1 MSKRLRGILDNLLG
15 RQREAALSE
24 IVGDR
29 ELLDRFVATRDE
41 AAFELLI
48 WRHGAMVLGVCRR
61 AIRDH
66 QLAEDAF
73 QAVFIVLARKARSIR
88 GGNVAGW
95 LFRVSRRVAARA
107 VRRRSALELPP
118 NLTSKPADAAL
129 EQQELTEVL
138 DAEVVR
144 LPDRLRR
151 AVILCYLGGQTAED
165 AARELGCPRGTVL
178 SRLATA
184 RKRLAMRLTRRGLA
198 LPTAGLAFSI
208 ATTERLVSQ
217 TIATIQ
223 LPFNRLAP
231 AGPAQL
237 AESVV
242 RTMMTTKLLMAGCAA
257 LLATGLTFG
266 VGWMATGSAASD
278 PAKASANPRPQENVA
293 PVPVRQEAQPK
304 SPKPLD
310 RAERLKMLREQSE
323 RMHVEVRMLED
334 RLTTLSRT
342 EVDLIDPAALQAEL
356 LATDKAILLAEKEQ
370 HSLQRSL
377 EAGKKQSE
385 EAPKKPIDERSLVKE
400 INADPTVYRALNILH
415 TAEQTLVNLRSKAT
429 EESTVV
435 LAAKKEVAA
444 AEAALK
450 TAREDARP
458 RVERNLRAHMA
469 EYWSTQIPSR
479 KEQLETKQS
488 ELKDLWELR
497 KQLAARIAERRQV
510 SQQQQAINDELS
522 VLRELRLECAA
533 HADHRRTGS
542 GTTSHRGTE
551 SQR

>member
-1 MSKRLRGILDNLLG
+1 M
-15 RQREAALSE
+15 
-24 IVGDR
+24 
-29 ELLDRFVATRDE
+29 
-41 AAFELLI
+41 
-48 WRHGAMVLGVCRR
+48 
-61 AIRDH
+61 
-66 QLAEDAF
+66 
-73 QAVFIVLARKARSIR
+73 
-88 GGNVAGW
+88 
-95 LFRVSRRVAARA
+95 
-107 VRRRSALELPP
+107 
-118 NLTSKPADAAL
+118 
-129 EQQELTEVL
+129 
-138 DAEVVR
+138 
-144 LPDRLRR
+144 
-151 AVILCYLGGQTAED
+151 ILCYLGGQTAED
-165 AARELGCPRGTVL
+165 AAHELGCPRGTVL

-184 RKRLAMRLTRRGLA
+184 RKRLAVRLTRRGLA

-223 LPFNRLAP
+223 LPFNRLAST
-231 AGPAQL
+231 GPAQL

-242 RTMMTTKLLMAGCAA
+242 RTMSTTKLLVAGCAA

-278 PAKASANPRPQENVA
+278 PATAAANPRTQESVP
-293 PVPVRQEAQPK
+293 PVSVQQEAQPK

-323 RMHVEVRMLED
+323 RIHLEVRTLED

-400 INADPTVYRALNILH
+400 INADPTVYGALNMLH
-415 TAEQTLVNLRSKAT
+415 TAEQTLVNLGSKAT

-444 AEAALK
+444 AEARSRPH
-450 TAREDARP
+450 ARTRGQESSTDPPPYRRKLEHP
-458 RVERNLRAHMA
+458 NPFEER
-469 EYWSTQIPSR
+469 
-479 KEQLETKQS
+479 
-488 ELKDLWELR
+488 
-497 KQLAARIAERRQV
+497 
-510 SQQQQAINDELS
+510 
-522 VLRELRLECAA
+522 
-533 HADHRRTGS
+533 
-542 GTTSHRGTE
+542 TT
-551 SQR
+551 